1 MSMRRKKEEQRHEI
15 KTKMHPVRCPECG
28 RKIMDVGIDTKIQFI
43 PQAAGR
49 YPDFMIKCRH
59 CGAEIG
65 VIKTE

>member
-1 MSMRRKKEEQRHEI
+1 MNMRRKKEEQKHEI
-15 KTKMHPVRCPECG
+15 KINMRPVRCPECG
-28 RKIMDVGIDTKIQFI
+28 RKIMDVWIDTKMQFI
-43 PQAAGR
+43 TPTTGR